1 MSDEV
6 VRSLGWVVLAVGIV
20 AVFMVLEAL
29 LRTLFTRYGTPAEN
43 RNPHRTGTELPRIL
57 NLKQN

>member
-6 VRSLGWVVLAVGIV
+6 LRSLGWVLLAVGIV
-20 AVFMVLEAL
+20 AVFMVLESL

-43 RNPHRTGTELPRIL
+43 DNPHRVGTELPRV
-57 NLKQN
+57 LKERN

>member
-6 VRSLGWVVLAVGIV
+6 LRSLGWVLLAVGIV

-43 RNPHRTGTELPRIL
+43 QNPHRTGTELPRV
-57 NLKQN
+57 LKERN

>member
-43 RNPHRTGTELPRIL
+43 GNPHRTGTELPRIL
-57 NLKQN
+57 KHN